1 MMAGEQYSLRSET
14 DLVNVLYVVFEI
26 LQVFKNE
33 SLRLTRWVV
42 TLYSGRRILF
52 FEVDPFNVIYYLR
65 RAAKRAYPLF
75 VALRFVSN
83 AERAL
88 SLATDEGENR
98 SEGSD
103 LRGLFFE
110 ITL

>member
-1 MMAGEQYSLRSET
+1 MAFEMLH
-14 DLVNVLYVVFEI
+14 VFEN
-26 LQVFKNE
+26 KP
-33 SLRLTRWVV
+33 LRLARWVT
-42 TLYSGRRILF
+42 TLYPGLRIF
-52 FEVDPFNVIYYLR
+52 SFEVIPFNVIHHLR
-65 RAAKRAYPLF
+65 RAAKRAHPLF

-83 AERAL
+83 AEQAL

-110 ITL
+110 NSW